1 MDDPSCNDLDS
12 GLHRNQFR
20 FLAVLVVAQIRAQ
33 HLAGAIELSRHR
45 QRHGEGFRLVIRH
58 RAHAPSP
65 IGRLVHRRCHGIL
78 RLRPPVAPPHRS
90 HRFALF
96 SGMFYSFTFAFFLF
110 FQ

>member
-12 GLHRNQFR
+12 GLHRHQFR
-20 FLAVLVVAQIRAQ
+20 FLAVLVVAQIRPQ
-33 HLAGAIELSRHR
+33 RLAGAIELPRHR
-45 QRHGEGFRLVIRH
+45 QRHGEGFRLVIWH

-65 IGRLVHRRCHGIL
+65 IGRLVYRCYHGIL

-90 HRFALF
+90 RRFALF
-96 SGMFYSFTFAFFLF
+96 SGNFYSLTFTFFLF